1 MLLTS
6 LMRICLT
13 RSFKTFHFKHEYA
26 KQLSFENLD
35 TLGLYVHIPFCRS
48 LCSFCPYCKELYS
61 SETAANYKIVL
72 LKEIDLVGQ
81 QLKKKKTVTSLYFG
95 GGTPVLMLEHLQEI
109 IDKLNQYFIINDGI
123 GVELH
128 PDDITENNLEKL
140 KQIGVT
146 MVSIGVQSFNEECL
160 NKIGRSGHSFIEK
173 LQLVKKANFD
183 VVDVDLIFAIPGQTD
198 KIIAADIKTAFDN
211 GATQISTYPFI
222 DFTFANNEYK
232 PMSER
237 RKKQMLNALS
247 EYCESIGIKRT
258 SVWTFAKHNTEKY
271 SSVTRDTFLG
281 FGVSATT
288 LLKDSF
294 KINTFS
300 IKEYIKRIEDNS
312 LPTSLTL
319 NFTKRQRAVYYLF
332 WSAYS
337 MKIIP
342 DKFEKIVGKPLNKM
356 YGLEFWVLERLGL
369 VYKKENH
376 YVLTS
381 KAAYY
386 YHYIEQAYTTAY
398 IDKMWNVS
406 RKVAFPE
413 EIILK

>member
-6 LMRICLT
+6 VMRICLT
-13 RSFKTFHFKHEYA
+13 RSFKTFHFKHEYEN
-26 KQLSFENLD
+26 KLTFENLD

-48 LCSFCPYCKELYS
+48 LCSFCPYCKVAYCG
-61 SETAANYKIVL
+61 ETAANYKLAL
-72 LKEIDLVGQ
+72 LKEIDLVGS
-81 QLKKKKTVTSLYFG
+81 QLTKKKTVTSLYFG
-95 GGTPVLMLEHLQEI
+95 GGTPVLMLEHLKDI
-109 IDKLNQYFIINDGI
+109 IDKLKQYFIIKDGI

-128 PDDITENNLEKL
+128 PEDIIEENLQKL
-140 KQIGVT
+140 KEIGVT
-146 MVSIGVQSFNEECL
+146 MVSIGFQSFHEECL
-160 NKIGRSGHSFIEK
+160 QKIGRCGNGFIDK
-173 LQLVKKANFD
+173 LQCVKKMNFD

-198 KIIAADIKTAFDN
+198 QIIANDIKIAFDN

-232 PMSER
+232 PMSENM
-237 RKKQMLNALS
+237 KKKMLKALS
-247 EYCESIGIKRT
+247 AYCESIGVDRT
-258 SVWTFAKHNTEKY
+258 SVWTFAKKNTDKY
-271 SSVTRDTFLG
+271 SSVTRDNFLG

-288 LLKDSF
+288 LLEDSF

-300 IKEYIKRIEDNS
+300 IEDYIKRTEDKC

-319 NFTKRQRAVYYLF
+319 DFTKRQRAVYYLF

-337 MKIIP
+337 MQISP
-342 DKFEKIVGKPLNKM
+342 ESFEKLLGKSLRKM
-356 YGLEFWVLERLGL
+356 YGFEFWLLEKLGF
-369 VYKKENH
+369 VYKQENR
-376 YVLTS
+376 YVLTN

-406 RKVAFPE
+406 RNIAFPE